1 MTQFEFLTQ
10 DVDTLAAAM
19 YGLIVQTEDNC
30 IESIECATGMTIGR
44 VALAEDLRI
53 AMIKADLLKEHVT
66 EEVDN
71 DT

>member
-1 MTQFEFLTQ
+1 MTRFEFLTQ

-19 YGLIVQTEDNC
+19 YGLIVQTEDQS

-44 VALAEDLRI
+44 ISLAPEIRI
-53 AMIKADLLKEHVT
+53 EQIKQDLLQEHVPS
-66 EEVDN
+66 EVDN